1 MTSINILHR
10 TILRNSSL
18 KSVKLCSQGALLRQ
32 LNFQRTAMTS
42 TIDWKPI
49 KSHNNPNDMNSGNG
63 SNQSGKKSGIG
74 KKIALGLMIAM
85 PVISFYLG
93 TWQMRRLDWKTKL
106 IAECETKLTY
116 PPINLPKNFT
126 VDMCEDWE
134 YRKIK
139 VKGHFVYEEELFVG
153 PRARNGEKGY
163 ILFTPFIRS
172 DTGEKI
178 LVERGWVSEEHVPPE
193 NRSLH
198 HLSIPNPNKDI
209 ELVCLVRPPKERG
222 RFQWEKTDPDSRLWQ
237 VADIFDMS
245 KSVNCKPI
253 NFQAIYDLSDHP
265 EWRTN
270 YQNTNKDNDTKKN
283 QEKRSFLWK
292 LVPYHRSRESNNNS
306 NSNINEEEIN
316 EFDINDKITG
326 FTEWQFMKAGVPI
339 GKKPTVD
346 LRNNHLQYLVTWYG
360 LSFLSS
366 IFLIVALRKY
376 WWKGNVVSQLQ
387 LKQDKL
393 RHSKRFS

>member
-1 MTSINILHR
+1 MSNMESIRILHK
-10 TILRNSSL
+10 TVLKNPSL
-18 KSVKLCSQGALLRQ
+18 KPVRLYRQGIFLGHLTFR
-32 LNFQRTAMTS
+32 RTPMTS
-42 TIDWKPI
+42 TIDWKPT
-49 KSHNNPNDMNSGNG
+49 KSHNNPNDMVDESGSKRNDRK
-63 SNQSGKKSGIG
+63 NKIG

-93 TWQMRRLDWKTKL
+93 TWQLRRLDWKTKL

-116 PPINLPKNFT
+116 PAINLPKIFT

-139 VKGHFVYEEELFVG
+139 VKGHFVYEEEIFVG
-153 PRARNGEKGY
+153 PRAKNGEKGY

-178 LVERGWVSEEHVPPE
+178 LVERGWISEEHVSPD

-209 ELVCLVRPPKERG
+209 ELVCLVRPPKKRG
-222 RFQWEKTDPDSRLWQ
+222 RFQWEKTDPNSRLWQ
-237 VADIFDMS
+237 VPDIYDMA

-253 NFQAIYDLSDHP
+253 NFQAIHDLSDHP
-265 EWRTN
+265 EWRTD
-270 YQNTNKDNDTKKN
+270 YKDSVMKKN
-283 QEKRSFLWK
+283 QGNGSFLGK
-292 LVPYHRSRESNNNS
+292 LILFARPNDNG
-306 NSNINEEEIN
+306 NEKVN
-316 EFDINDKITG
+316 EYNINDKITQ

-339 GKKPTVD
+339 GKKPAVD

-360 LSFLSS
+360 LSFMSG

-376 WWKGNVVSQLQ
+376 WWNGNVVSQLQ

>member
-1 MTSINILHR
+1 MNIINILYK
-10 TILRNSSL
+10 TMLKNSSF
-18 KSVKLCSQGALLRQ
+18 KFVHVCSRGAILRQ
-32 LNFQRTAMTS
+32 LNFQRTTMTS

-49 KSHNNPNDMNSGNG
+49 KSHNNPNDRNG
-63 SNQSGKKSGIG
+63 SNQNGKKSRVG

-93 TWQMRRLDWKTKL
+93 TWQLRRLDWKTKL

-116 PPINLPKNFT
+116 SPINIPKNFT

-139 VKGHFVYEEELFVG
+139 VNGHFIYEEELFVG
-153 PRARNGEKGY
+153 PRAKNGEKGY
-163 ILFTPFIRS
+163 ILFTPFVRS

-178 LVERGWVSEEHVPPE
+178 LVERGWISEEHVSPE

-198 HLSIPNPNKDI
+198 HLSIPDPNKDI
-209 ELVCLVRPPKERG
+209 ELICLVRPPKKRG
-222 RFQWEKTDPDSRLWQ
+222 RFQWKKTDSNSRLWQ
-237 VADIFDMS
+237 VADIFDMA
-245 KSVNCKPI
+245 KSVGCKPI
-253 NFQAIYDLSDHP
+253 NFQAIYDLCDHP

-270 YQNTNKDNDTKKN
+270 YQNNSRDGERKTN

-292 LVPYHRSRESNNNS
+292 LIPYHRSSEND
-306 NSNINEEEIN
+306 NENVSDEAN
-316 EFDINDKITG
+316 KFGINDKNTE

-360 LSFLSS
+360 LSFLST

-393 RHSKRFS
+393 KHAKRFS